1 MSLLKQ
7 GRKALERVPVIEAWF
22 RRVVWSRLHFPE
34 YELRLVAGLEGRP
47 IDVAFDVGGA
57 LGSYAWLLNRKARR
71 VVAFEPGTFHAR
83 FLRHAA
89 PFSRIK
95 VEQLAVGDAPGELSL
110 FTPGDDLAARC
121 SATLSTENPTV
132 DTASAQATRVAVVTI
147 DDYAARNLAETE
159 RLDLLKVDVEG
170 FELAVF
176 EGGRARIAADH
187 PLIICEIE
195 ARHNRHYRQVFEL
208 LAGLGYTAYYASDG
222 ALTPMA
228 SFDLEPLQ
236 GADDL
241 EYRLSEAYRPGTSNY
256 INNFVFEHPS
266 SRVKFSKGIPAR

>member
-7 GRKALERVPVIEAWF
+7 GRKALERVPMIEAWF
-22 RRVVWSRLHFPE
+22 RRTIWSRLHFPE
-34 YELRLVAGLEGRP
+34 YELRLVADLEGRP

-57 LGSYAWLLNRKARR
+57 LGSYTWLLNRKARR

-83 FLRHAA
+83 FLRHATA
-89 PFSRIK
+89 FSRIE
-95 VEQLAVGDAPGELSL
+95 VEQLAVGDEPGELSL
-110 FTPGDDLAARC
+110 FTPGDDVAARC
-121 SATLSTENPTV
+121 SATVSTENPTI
-132 DTASAQATRVAVVTI
+132 DAASAHATRVAVVTI
-147 DDYAARNLAETE
+147 DDYADRNLGERE

-176 EGGRARIAADH
+176 EGGRARIARDH

-195 ARHNRHYRQVFEL
+195 ARHNRRYRDVFDL
-208 LAGLGYTAYYASDG
+208 LGGLGYTAYYAKDG
-222 ALTPMA
+222 VLTPMT

-236 GADDL
+236 VADDL
-241 EYRLSEAYRPGTSNY
+241 EYRLSDAYRPGTSNY

-266 SRVKFSKGIPAR
+266 SRVKFSKGIPAQ

>member
-7 GRKALERVPVIEAWF
+7 GRRALERVPFAEAWF
-22 RRVVWSRLHFPE
+22 RRIVWSRLHFPE
-34 YELRLVAGLEGRP
+34 YELRLVAGLRGRP

-71 VVAFEPGTFHAR
+71 VVAFEPGNFHAQ
-83 FLRHAA
+83 FLRYAT
-89 PFSRIK
+89 PLSRIE
-95 VEQLAVGDAPGELSL
+95 VAQVAVGDAPGELSL

-121 SATLSTENPTV
+121 SATVSTENPTI
-132 DTASAQATRVAVVTI
+132 DATTAHTTRVDVVTL
-147 DDYAARNLAETE
+147 DDYAECHLGAEE

-176 EGGRARIAADH
+176 EGGQVRIARDH

-195 ARHNRHYRQVFEL
+195 ARHNRRYREVFDL
-208 LAGLGYTAYYASDG
+208 LAGLGYTAYHAKDG
-222 ALTPMA
+222 MLTPMA

-236 GADDL
+236 AMGDL
-241 EYRLSEAYRPGTSNY
+241 EYRLSDAYRPGMSNY

-266 SRVKFSKGIPAR
+266 SRVKFTNGIPAK